1 MGEEKVYR
9 GLQAMRGMA
18 SMLVL
23 VMHSALYYAIR
34 LSPERFPWDWQ
45 RGARGVD
52 LFFVLSGF
60 MMVYSSEKLFGNA
73 NGWKL
78 FAERRVIRIVP
89 IYWIATT
96 IKLVALL
103 AAAGMLIHS
112 QFDWGRAIS
121 SYFFIPYRSSE
132 GIEPLLIVGWTL
144 NFEMFFY
151 AIFTLA
157 LRLRANIYIFV
168 AAILFPLAIA
178 SVFRQPDWPGASF
191 YLNPIVLEFF
201 FGMLIA
207 KWVLSGKRMHPAI
220 AAFMLVG
227 GLVWLLF
234 LPIPKP
240 YILSVNGFAASAAIW
255 GTAALEPR
263 LKWLPKWTL
272 YLGDI
277 SYVLYLFH
285 PFIAPAGPY
294 ILKRMHMH
302 NPLLSVVLSVT
313 AAVAAACL
321 IHQYLERPITER
333 LRKWT
338 GQRRVVMADLATR

>member
-89 IYWIATT
+89 MYWIATT

-112 QFDWGRAIS
+112 QFDWAERFPPIS
-121 SYFFIPYRSSE
+121 SF
-132 GIEPLLIVGWTL
+132 
-144 NFEMFFY
+144 
-151 AIFTLA
+151 
-157 LRLRANIYIFV
+157 
-168 AAILFPLAIA
+168 
-178 SVFRQPDWPGASF
+178 
-191 YLNPIVLEFF
+191 
-201 FGMLIA
+201 
-207 KWVLSGKRMHPAI
+207 HI
-220 AAFMLVG
+220 AAVRELNRF
-227 GLVWLLF
+227 
-234 LPIPKP
+234 
-240 YILSVNGFAASAAIW
+240 
-255 GTAALEPR
+255 
-263 LKWLPKWTL
+263 
-272 YLGDI
+272 
-277 SYVLYLFH
+277 
-285 PFIAPAGPY
+285 
-294 ILKRMHMH
+294 
-302 NPLLSVVLSVT
+302 
-313 AAVAAACL
+313 
-321 IHQYLERPITER
+321 
-333 LRKWT
+333 
-338 GQRRVVMADLATR
+338 